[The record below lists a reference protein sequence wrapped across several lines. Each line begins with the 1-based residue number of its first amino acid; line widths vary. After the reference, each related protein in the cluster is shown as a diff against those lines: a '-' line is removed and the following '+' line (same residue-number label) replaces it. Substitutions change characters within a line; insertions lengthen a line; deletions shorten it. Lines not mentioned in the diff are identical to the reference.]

1 MVAPTEVA
9 NRHHASDHRR
19 WSNRSRSSTGP
30 KAAAVS
36 SARERARPNLAI
48 GSGEHLCAIYLHHRE
63 RDDVLLPYLQDGL
76 GRGNKCLVAIS
87 EADSANL
94 LASITGDIDVP
105 GSVASGQLEVRTST
119 DPVLRSGQVAIQQAI
134 AFWDAK
140 VRAALAEGYSLVRL
154 GAEATWWMPQMSGIE
169 ELIRY
174 ESELN
179 GFVGRY
185 PQSILCMY
193 ELSQLDGSVVIELV
207 KVHPRL
213 LFYGMILENPYY
225 LTPDEYLAAAVL
237 EE

>member
-1 MVAPTEVA
+1 MVG
-9 NRHHASDHRR
+9 HHGGCQSSPCERPSTLVESLTQFDGPEGGCREFCA
-19 WSNRSRSSTGP
+19 RSSQTQHRIGNG
-30 KAAAVS
+30 
-36 SARERARPNLAI
+36 ER
-48 GSGEHLCAIYLHHRE
+48 LCAIYLNHRE
-63 RDDVLLPYLQDGL
+63 RDDVARPYLHHGL
-76 GRGNKCLVAIS
+76 ARGDKCLVAIS

-119 DPVLRSGQVAIQQAI
+119 DPALQPGQVATQVAI
-134 AFWDAK
+134 AFWDTK
-140 VRAALAEGYSLVRL
+140 VRAALEDGYSLIRL
-154 GAEATWWMPQMSGIE
+154 GAEATWWMPQMSGID

-179 GFVGRY
+179 RFVGRY

-193 ELSQLDGSVVIELV
+193 ELSQLDGSVVVELL

-213 LFYGMILENPYY
+213 LLYEMILENPYY
-225 LTPDEYLAAAVL
+225 LTPDEYSATAL

>member
-1 MVAPTEVA
+1 
-9 NRHHASDHRR
+9 
-19 WSNRSRSSTGP
+19 
-30 KAAAVS
+30 VS
-36 SARERARPNLAI
+36 SARDRARPNIAI
-48 GSGEHLCAIYLHHRE
+48 DSGEHLCAIYLNHRE

-76 GRGNKCLVAIS
+76 ARGDKCLVAIS

-94 LASITGDIDVP
+94 LARIIGDFDVP
-105 GSVASGQLEVRTST
+105 ASVASGQLEVRTST
-119 DPVLRSGQVAIQQAI
+119 DPVLQPGQVATQVAI
-134 AFWDAK
+134 AFWDTK
-140 VRAALAEGYSLVRL
+140 VRAALAEGYTLVRL
-154 GAEATWWMPQMSGIE
+154 GAEATWWIPQMSGID

-179 GFVGRY
+179 RFVGRY

-193 ELSQLDGSVVIELV
+193 ELSQLDGSVVIELL

-225 LTPDEYLAAAVL
+225 LTPDEYLAAAAL